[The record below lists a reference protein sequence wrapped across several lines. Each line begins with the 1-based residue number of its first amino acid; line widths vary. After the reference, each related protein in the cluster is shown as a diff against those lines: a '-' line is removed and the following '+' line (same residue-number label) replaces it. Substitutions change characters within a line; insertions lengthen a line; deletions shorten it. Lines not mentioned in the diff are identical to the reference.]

1 MKLTR
6 IQMSSPS
13 RTYALGVMFAVMF
26 LAEHSVIAFS
36 ARQQFVKGK
45 QRSEAPVI
53 QTIDLGQDKLVEI
66 FVGNRKNRSKKRSA
80 DVALARLIAH
90 CPSFVDDLNV
100 LELGC
105 GFGLASAAAGKHAR
119 PNHIALTDYDVNN
132 LKRAYT
138 SVTQLHRS
146 KASVSRCVMN
156 WADKTT
162 WPNQNYDILLG
173 SDVLREKGGILPL
186 VDVLQN
192 YLCSEGRGDK
202 PKRALIVDPVNRS
215 NRDGFCYAAFRAGLE
230 ADSVPF
236 PGMDDFVL
244 ISLTAA

>member
-1 MKLTR
+1 MP
-6 IQMSSPS
+6 SPF
-13 RTYALGVMFAVMF
+13 RTFVLRVMFGVMF
-26 LAEHSVIAFS
+26 LAENSVIALS
-36 ARQQFVKGK
+36 ARQQFVKEK
-45 QRSEAPVI
+45 QRSGAPVI
-53 QTIDLGQDKLVEI
+53 QTIDLGQDKLIDI
-66 FVGNRKNRSKKRSA
+66 FVGNGNNRSRKRSA

-105 GFGLASAAAGKHAR
+105 GFGLASAAASKHAR
-119 PNHIALTDYDVNN
+119 PNHIALTDYDAHN

-146 KASVSRCVMN
+146 KASVSRCIMN

-173 SDVLREKGGILPL
+173 SDVLREEGGIFPL

-192 YLCSEGRGDK
+192 YLCSKGRGNK

-230 ADSVPF
+230 ADPVPF

-244 ISLTAA
+244 ISVTTA